1 MMGKSFLVFI
11 LDFLNLNFD
20 MNVDQDT
27 NELFFYSIDLNS
39 ACKFQLAV
47 SKGNLPLKGNGQKN
61 CYETKNL
68 KILYDYIL
76 NTSKDNDTIEL
87 YTA

>member
-1 MMGKSFLVFI
+1 
-11 LDFLNLNFD
+11 

-61 CYETKNL
+61 CYETKN
-68 KILYDYIL
+68 
-76 NTSKDNDTIEL
+76 
-87 YTA
+87 

>member
-39 ACKFQLAV
+39 VCKFQLAV
-47 SKGNLPLKGNGQKN
+47 SKGNLPLKGNWQKKLLRDLKI
-61 CYETKNL
+61 KNL
-68 KILYDYIL
+68 V
-76 NTSKDNDTIEL
+76 
-87 YTA
+87 

>member
-61 CYETKNL
+61 VTRL
-68 KILYDYIL
+68 KI
-76 NTSKDNDTIEL
+76 
-87 YTA
+87 